1 MMEFKGRIVAP
12 GTITAEAVVSHDGFN
27 TLASLQGAL
36 QFGDKKATC
45 GDQNNPDL
53 HGKELAGKALCLPM
67 TIGSTTGGLVLY
79 CACAMGRQP
88 GCMLFS
94 NPIDSLAAAGS
105 ILASVWLEGVQ
116 MPVIDSLGEDFLSY
130 VKDGMSVTVKEDG
143 TVVVEG

>member
-1 MMEFKGRIVAP
+1 
-12 GTITAEAVVSHDGFN
+12 
-27 TLASLQGAL
+27 
-36 QFGDKKATC
+36 
-45 GDQNNPDL
+45 
-53 HGKELAGKALCLPM
+53 M

>member
-1 MMEFKGRIVAP
+1 MKEFTGRVIAP
-12 GTITAEAVVSHDGFN
+12 GTVTASALVSHGGLN
-27 TLASLQGAL
+27 TLASFQGAL

-130 VKDGMSVTVKEDG
+130 VKDGMSVTVREDG